1 MTTLEPLTI
10 TEKLNVAPGDVLMSC
25 TGVHCERGK
34 KTVLEDVSLDIR
46 AGEIIALVGPNGAGK
61 STLLSVLAGDL
72 PTTQGQVKVFGKD
85 LPKLSTR
92 DLAHRRAVLT
102 QSNHVGF
109 EFFVEEVIE
118 MGRAPWVRTDYAA
131 EDEESIAEAIQL
143 MGVEKFLKKL
153 FNQLSGGEK
162 ARVSMTRVLA
172 QRTPILM
179 LDEPTAALDIQYQE
193 RLMQVV
199 RQRVRQH
206 VGAVVVLHDLGLAA
220 AYADRVVVL
229 ADGKLVAQGN
239 PREVLTA
246 DLLSSVYNTP
256 VHIVEDGFG
265 SFQVVPVRSA
275 H

>member
-1 MTTLEPLTI
+1 MTELKPLGI
-10 TEKLNVAPGDVLMSC
+10 TEKLNISPGDVLMEC
-25 TGVHCERGK
+25 TGLHCVRGK
-34 KTVLEDVSLDIR
+34 KPVLEDVSFDIR
-46 AGEIIALVGPNGAGK
+46 AGEIVALVGPNGAGK

-72 PTTQGQVKVFGKD
+72 PASEGHVEVLGED
-85 LPKLSTR
+85 LTEISTR
-92 DLAHRRAVLT
+92 DLARRRAVLT

-118 MGRAPWVRTDYAA
+118 MGRAPWIRTDYAG
-131 EDEESIAEAIQL
+131 EDKEAITEAIQL

-199 RQRVRQH
+199 QQRVRQH

-229 ADGKLVAQGN
+229 ADGKLVAQGS
-239 PREVLTA
+239 PREVFTA

-256 VHIVEDGFG
+256 VHIVEDGYG
-265 SFQVVPVRSA
+265 SFQVVPVRS

>member
-1 MTTLEPLTI
+1 MTAKKPLTI
-10 TEKLNVAPGDVLMSC
+10 TEKLQVQPGDVLMKC
-25 TGVHCERGK
+25 TDIGCKRGK
-34 KTVLEDVSLDIR
+34 KTVLEGVNLDIKS
-46 AGEIIALVGPNGAGK
+46 GEIIALVGPNGAGK

-72 PTTQGQVKVFGKD
+72 PYSSGSVEVLGRGLQE
-85 LPKLSTR
+85 LSTR
-92 DLAHRRAVLT
+92 ELAHRRAVLT

-118 MGRAPWVRTDYAA
+118 MGRAPWTRTDYSA
-131 EDEESIAEAIQL
+131 EDEDAIAEAIEL

-172 QRTPILM
+172 QRTPVIM

-199 RQRVRQH
+199 RQRVCQN

-220 AYADRVVVL
+220 AYADRMVVL
-229 ADGKLVAQGN
+229 ADGKLVAQGT

-246 DLLSSVYNTP
+246 DMLSEVYNTP

-265 SFQVVPVRSA
+265 SFQVVPVR